1 MIRSASFDMNDITAA
16 TSLRWTRPRASSA
29 GVSQSTL
36 PTTRMAPGRSGSGC
50 VSYRQFPSRV
60 YDSCLHPNR
69 PLTATASTRARRFCS
84 AATTLT
90 SCSLPA
96 ARGTRATTC
105 TFPSSAYKNEWL
117 TYILPQRN
125 HRLERHR
132 PRPAQPRL
140 VVGERRGAR
149 HAVERRD
156 GWRWTCN
163 VPSRPGKLTSRA
175 IFVLR

>member
-1 MIRSASFDMNDITAA
+1 MDS
-16 TSLRWTRPRASSA
+16 PSSVI
-29 GVSQSTL
+29 GERVTIHSPYDPDGSKKEWQWVRIL
-36 PTTRMAPGRSGSGC
+36 PPNP
-50 VSYRQFPSRV
+50 FKE
-60 YDSCLHPNR
+60 YDSCFHPDR
-69 PLTATASTRARRFCS
+69 PPTATALTRARKFCS

-149 HAVERRD
+149 HAVERRN
-156 GWRWTCN
+156 RRRRTCN
-163 VPSRPGKLTSRA
+163 VPS
-175 IFVLR
+175 